1 MDLLDH
7 LLADPHADA
16 RGALRHTLVQTDLN
30 RDVDLVSFNL
40 FEVALDFE
48 AEEARVFD
56 VLNGKAD
63 PTVVTF
69 DELRS
74 RLG

>member
-1 MDLLDH
+1 
-7 LLADPHADA
+7 
-16 RGALRHTLVQTDLN
+16 
-30 RDVDLVSFNL
+30 
-40 FEVALDFE
+40 VALNFE
-48 AEEARVFD
+48 ADEAHVFD
-56 VLNGKAD
+56 VLNGEAD